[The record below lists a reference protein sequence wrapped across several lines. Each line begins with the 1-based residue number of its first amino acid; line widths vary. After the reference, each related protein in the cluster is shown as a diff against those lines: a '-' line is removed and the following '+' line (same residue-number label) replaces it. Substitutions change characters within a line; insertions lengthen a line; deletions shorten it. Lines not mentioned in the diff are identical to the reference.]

1 MMGHGGCGDHTDFG
15 DFQPS
20 SKTPTPLV
28 PRKIEGN
35 PQETPRLLANLASP
49 ATSLNVHGVTQRPE
63 GLTPLIHSMGSSA
76 GSLSPFLCRG
86 RHSSRDPSL
95 CCWGC
100 PLSRPGWE
108 LPGTVLE
115 GQVQIPPGLSSSDLC
130 FLSLKVRKAS
140 RQSPP
145 TPFRASLPT
154 EEGTEATQGDCY
166 AGRGLVPC
174 SSEGLTGA
182 GF

>member
-20 SKTPTPLV
+20 SKIPTPLV

-35 PQETPRLLANLASP
+35 PQETPRLLANLASL
-49 ATSLNVHGVTQRPE
+49 ATSLNVHGVTQPPE

-76 GSLSPFLCRG
+76 GSLSPSLCRG

-108 LPGTVLE
+108 PPGTVLE
-115 GQVQIPPGLSSSDLC
+115 GQVQSPPGLSSSDPSVC
-130 FLSLKVRKAS
+130 PGGGAATESKYGTHHS
-140 RQSPP
+140 SQSH
-145 TPFRASLPT
+145 TCGKL
-154 EEGTEATQGDCY
+154 EG
-166 AGRGLVPC
+166 R
-174 SSEGLTGA
+174 S
-182 GF
+182 

>member
-1 MMGHGGCGDHTDFG
+1 MGLEHPTLHLTLTTLACRCS
-15 DFQPS
+15 PS
-20 SKTPTPLV
+20 SPAQAQHRGDTQGAP
-28 PRKIEGN
+28 EGT
-35 PQETPRLLANLASP
+35 Q
-49 ATSLNVHGVTQRPE
+49 NVGPVTEPHD
-63 GLTPLIHSMGSSA
+63 GLTPLVHSMGSSA